1 MEGVTYAS
9 SVLTRAV
16 TLDMNKKYTESLVCY
31 QEGIQILMEAL
42 KNMSEEA
49 QKEKLRAKVQ
59 GMNMTHEHLP
69 NHQGSG
75 SDINLTVM

>member
-9 SVLTRAV
+9 TVLKRAV
-16 TLDMNKKYTESLVCY
+16 TLDMSKKYTESLICY

-42 KNMSEEA
+42 KNVSEEA

-59 GMNMTHEHLP
+59 GMNVIEKGLA
-69 NHQGSG
+69 
-75 SDINLTVM
+75 